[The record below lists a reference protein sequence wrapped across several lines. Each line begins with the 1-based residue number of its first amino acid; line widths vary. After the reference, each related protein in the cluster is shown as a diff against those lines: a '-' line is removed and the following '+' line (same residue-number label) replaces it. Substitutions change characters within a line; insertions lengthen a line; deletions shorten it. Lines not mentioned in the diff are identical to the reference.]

1 MGGDA
6 ETCETCGNKDEET
19 ADGKRQDDDTFHC
32 GHMEQHKKRHCIVE
46 ISFLTIITHSTM
58 WLVFNRNKKQ
68 KMNLIQF
75 SNSA

>member
-32 GHMEQHKKRHCIVE
+32 GHMEQHKKRYCILG
-46 ISFLTIITHSTM
+46 SFFFNNYYSLN
-58 WLVFNRNKKQ
+58 LVVGFH
-68 KMNLIQF
+68 
-75 SNSA
+75 